1 MSSIV
6 IGVLAAVFRGSSL
19 DTLLMIIGLIGISM
33 PVFWLG
39 EVVNLL
45 SQSRFHDTL
54 LFSWVP
60 PLGYTPLTES
70 PSAGSSPWSSRG

>member
-1 MSSIV
+1 MV
-6 IGVLAAVFRGSSL
+6 
-19 DTLLMIIGLIGISM
+19 IGLIGISM

-45 SQSRFHDTL
+45 SQSRLHDTF

-60 PLGYTPLTES
+60 PLGYTPFTES
-70 PSAGSSPWSSRG
+70 PVGWFKSLLLPVADAVRALHRHLRARAPLER